1 MGSTFHGLETA
12 VKALYTQQTAINTA
26 GHNISNANTKGYSRQ
41 VVSLEAD
48 RSLYVPAINNETSTG
63 QLGTGVRVSEIT
75 RIRESYLDD
84 QYRDLNS
91 EYGEWEIKEN
101 SLSKMEAIINEPS
114 DQSISS
120 VLNDFWNSWSDLA
133 TQPDSLTARTVVVE
147 TAVTLAESIN
157 DVAAN
162 IQALKDDLTSGLE
175 IVVGDSNTLMSQ
187 IADLNKEIARIEALG
202 DNANDLRDER
212 DLYTDKLSEYMN
224 ISVKEMSTGYTI
236 TTGGTTLVEGYESS
250 PLDAN
255 SLASNISTG
264 QIKGYQDSINEV
276 NIYAQQLDGFVRGIV
291 EGEFELTLPKGTVI
305 PEGQT
310 ITLLDDS
317 ETTFSGD
324 KASRT
329 LATDVTVKING
340 VNGIHQLGYT
350 LSDPLTS
357 GEAFFATNDG
367 SSEIN
372 ALNIKVNPTIAND
385 GSNIACSTN
394 TYIET
399 DGSEQVIRGNN
410 DVANWLGELRNLD
423 INFDNSLED
432 SPINGSGTISEYY
445 NAMVGQL
452 GVKEQ
457 EAIRQISNKESLV
470 NQVENS
476 RQSVSGVSLD
486 EEMANLIKFQSAYNS
501 AARMITTLD
510 ELYNKLIN
518 STGIVGR

>member
-1 MGSTFHGLETA
+1 
-12 VKALYTQQTAINTA
+12 
-26 GHNISNANTKGYSRQ
+26 
-41 VVSLEAD
+41 
-48 RSLYVPAINNETSTG
+48 
-63 QLGTGVRVSEIT
+63 
-75 RIRESYLDD
+75 
-84 QYRDLNS
+84 
-91 EYGEWEIKEN
+91 
-101 SLSKMEAIINEPS
+101 
-114 DQSISS
+114 
-120 VLNDFWNSWSDLA
+120 
-133 TQPDSLTARTVVVE
+133 
-147 TAVTLAESIN
+147 
-157 DVAAN
+157 
-162 IQALKDDLTSGLE
+162 
-175 IVVGDSNTLMSQ
+175 MSQ

-357 GEAFFATNDG
+357 GEAF
-367 SSEIN
+367 
-372 ALNIKVNPTIAND
+372 LL
-385 GSNIACSTN
+385 
-394 TYIET
+394 
-399 DGSEQVIRGNN
+399 QM
-410 DVANWLGELRNLD
+410 
-423 INFDNSLED
+423 
-432 SPINGSGTISEYY
+432 
-445 NAMVGQL
+445 MVV
-452 GVKEQ
+452 VK
-457 EAIRQISNKESLV
+457 LM
-470 NQVENS
+470 
-476 RQSVSGVSLD
+476 L
-486 EEMANLIKFQSAYNS
+486 LI
-501 AARMITTLD
+501 
-510 ELYNKLIN
+510 
-518 STGIVGR
+518 